1 MTPKK
6 STYKLAKGTLPWQ
19 PGDEKP
25 EDAIRRLRNG
35 EPPSGGTNV
44 QKPAS
49 LKREY
54 LLQSAALLVIF
65 KVASLKDISAVTGL
79 PIVDILETIATFDSS
94 PAVSYDR
101 NGHKL

>member
-6 STYKLAKGTLPWQ
+6 STYKLAKGALPWQ

-25 EDAIRRLRNG
+25 EDALRRLRNG
-35 EPPSGGTNV
+35 EPPAGGTNV

-65 KVASLKDISAVTGL
+65 EVASLKEVSAVTGL
-79 PIVDILETIATFDSS
+79 PVEDILETIQTFDSS
-94 PAVSYDR
+94 PDVSYDR
-101 NGHKL
+101 NGRKL

>member
-6 STYKLAKGTLPWQ
+6 STYKNAKGVLPWHA
-19 PGDEKP
+19 GDEKP

-35 EPPSGGTNV
+35 ESPTGGTNV

-54 LLQSAALLVIF
+54 LLQSAALLVVF
-65 KVASLKDISAVTGL
+65 EVANLKEVSQVTGL
-79 PIVDILETIATFDSS
+79 PVEDILETIKTFDSS
-94 PAVSYDR
+94 PDVSYDR
-101 NGHKL
+101 NGRKL